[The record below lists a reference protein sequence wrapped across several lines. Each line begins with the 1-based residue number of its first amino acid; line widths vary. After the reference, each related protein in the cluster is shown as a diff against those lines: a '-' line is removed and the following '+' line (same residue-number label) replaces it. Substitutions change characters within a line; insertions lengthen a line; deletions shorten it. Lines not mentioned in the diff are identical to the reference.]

1 MTNSKVLSEIHT
13 FMQEEIR
20 KGFDP
25 EDLIMNTINYCVLEL
40 TRFQSKQDVYLFLQ
54 EQATLFELSQSIDVK

>member
-1 MTNSKVLSEIHT
+1 MASSKVLSEIHT
-13 FMQEEIR
+13 FMQDEIR

-40 TRFQSKQDVYLFLQ
+40 AHYQSREEVYAFLQ
-54 EQATLFELSQSIDVK
+54 EQSTLLSLSRSIEAG